1 MCYLIAKDVDKVGCI
16 ALRTT
21 HGKHLSE
28 FKRSIEKKVGYEKI
42 QLVTISRPSAY
53 GEYEPYRFVDTKEAF
68 EQAVVSM

>member
-1 MCYLIAKDVDKVGCI
+1 MCYLIAKDVDKVGCV

-28 FKRSIEKKVGYEKI
+28 FKRSIEKKIGYEKI

-53 GEYEPYRFVDTKEAF
+53 GEYEPYRFVETKEEF
-68 EQAVVSM
+68 EKAVVSM

>member
-28 FKRSIEKKVGYEKI
+28 FKRSIEKKVGYEKM
-42 QLVTISRPSAY
+42 QRGTISRPSAY
-53 GEYEPYRFVDTKEAF
+53 GEYEPYRFVDTKEEF